1 VEIKEITHITDLGP
15 VIVSWLLALIFGLA
29 SYHKITSWPRFLASM
44 SAYKILPNW
53 IAPQLAG
60 LALIF
65 GEIAACTSLLALHH
79 VGLIL
84 AMILLVLYLGVISI
98 NLIRGRTHIDC
109 GCGDEPTPISMLL
122 LVRNL
127 VLVGFAYL
135 AIQNLIGWSSLIW
148 KISIFALASAGLF
161 FGIYMIFEQMLA
173 NRGRH
178 QRLWIGEVN

>member
-1 VEIKEITHITDLGP
+1 MKEITHVADLGP
-15 VIVSWLLALIFGLA
+15 VIISWLLALIFGFA
-29 SYHKITSWPRFLASM
+29 SYHKITAWPRFLASM
-44 SAYKILPNW
+44 SAYRILPNW

-79 VGLIL
+79 FGLIL
-84 AMILLVLYLGVISI
+84 AMVLLALYFGVISI

-148 KISIFALASAGLF
+148 NISIFALASAGLF
-161 FGIYMIFEQMLA
+161 FGIYVIFEQMLA